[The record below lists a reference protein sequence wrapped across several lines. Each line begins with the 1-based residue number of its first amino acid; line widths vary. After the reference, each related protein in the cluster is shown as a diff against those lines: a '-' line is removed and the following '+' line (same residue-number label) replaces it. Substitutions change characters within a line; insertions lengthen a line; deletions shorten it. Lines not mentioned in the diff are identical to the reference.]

1 MVAEVIGDFEGK
13 RVALVLDDM
22 ISSGGTVYALIKK
35 LVEKKGIEEVYLCA
49 SHNLCMAPAAQRLVE
64 LHSDFHLKKV
74 VVTNSIAQ
82 TDAFQSLPFVSVL
95 CLSDTLTR
103 VINRI
108 HYNRPV
114 SEMFTQAPWI

>member
-13 RVALVLDDM
+13 QVALVLDDM

-35 LVEKKGIEEVYLCA
+35 LVAEKGIEEVYLSA
-49 SHNLCMAPAAQRLVE
+49 SHNLCVASAAERLAE
-64 LHSDFHLKKV
+64 LHSDYHLKEM
-74 VVTNSIAQ
+74 VVTNSIPQ
-82 TDAFQSLPFVSVL
+82 TAAFQSLPFVSVR

-108 HYNRPV
+108 HYNRPA
-114 SEMFTQAPWI
+114 SELFSQVT